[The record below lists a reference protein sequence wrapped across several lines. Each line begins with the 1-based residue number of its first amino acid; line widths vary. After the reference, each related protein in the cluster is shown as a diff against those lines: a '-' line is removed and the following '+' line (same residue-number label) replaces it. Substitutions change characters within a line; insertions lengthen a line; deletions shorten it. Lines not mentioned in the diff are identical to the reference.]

1 MEGIEGMQI
10 QKNENDEIKKK
21 IKEKKP
27 RTEKQIEAFKR
38 CAEKRKLKL
47 VEKENLVE
55 TEKKEKETQQQL
67 IQSMMDQ
74 INQLK
79 NQVQVQVQTSNQVET
94 QVQTQVQPQVQPQ
107 QPVQVKQVQQV
118 QQFQQVQQVKP
129 AVQQYQHQ
137 QHKQHQHQ
145 SNHMDIG
152 MGLGYNVV
160 DNVNVNAARSNN
172 KRDIRGMDPY
182 ADERQGM
189 MEKVYARNVNM
200 ERQREM
206 DRVQQRTRFAD
217 ENSIQLLHPQPHPQY
232 DQMEVDYNNYNY
244 NNNINNNNDRRGYIE
259 SQSQNMSSMI
269 RTGVLTNQFRKA
281 GAIAVNGLRV
291 ASRR

>member
-1 MEGIEGMQI
+1 MEGIEGTQI
-10 QKNENDEIKKK
+10 QKNDEINKK

-38 CAEKRKLKL
+38 CAEKRRLKL

-55 TEKKEKETQQQL
+55 TEKKEKESQQQL
-67 IQSMMDQ
+67 IQNMMDQ

-79 NQVQVQVQTSNQVET
+79 NQVQVQHQQQPIQVQT

-107 QPVQVKQVQQV
+107 LPQPVQV
-118 QQFQQVQQVKP
+118 QQVQQVKP

-160 DNVNVNAARSNN
+160 DNVNVNATRSNN

-217 ENSIQLLHPQPHPQY
+217 ENSIQLLHPQPQPHPQY
-232 DQMEVDYNNYNY
+232 DQMEVDYNSHNN
-244 NNNINNNNDRRGYIE
+244 NNNINNDRRGYIE
-259 SQSQNMSSMI
+259 AQSQNMSSMI